1 MAEPLRERHVLQ
13 WHITHLCNLRCLHC
27 YQEDYAA
34 HMEPEMMER
43 VLEKYERYLDFLE
56 LPGQI
61 NLTGGEPLLHPRFF
75 ELAST
80 IRAHG
85 HRLAVLTNGTLI
97 DETCARRLKELR
109 PVFVQV
115 SLDGAREAH
124 DRIRGPGNFD
134 AALRG
139 IDRLK
144 EQGVKVL
151 VSFTAQKPNRD
162 QFPALAALCRE
173 HGVDK
178 LWWDRVVSS
187 GEEETEALALGTEDF
202 LRLVETG
209 NRLRAEGFPV
219 DNSRALQFIGDDSCG
234 GYRCSAG
241 GNLLI
246 VLADGSL
253 MPCRRLP
260 FTVGHIDD
268 GEIAQTLAKS
278 PVMRALSLAR
288 VPAAC
293 RTCPDV
299 LRCFGGAKCVTFA
312 QTGDWDRPDVNCPRF
327 PRGKGKK
334 GREKAGKNAGY
345 V

>member
-75 ELAST
+75 ELASK

-97 DETCARRLKELR
+97 DESCARRLKELR
-109 PVFVQV
+109 PVIVQL
-115 SLDGAREAH
+115 SLD
-124 DRIRGPGNFD
+124 
-134 AALRG
+134 
-139 IDRLK
+139 
-144 EQGVKVL
+144 GVKVL

-162 QFPALAALCRE
+162 QLPALAALCRE

-178 LWWDRVVSS
+178 LWWDRVVTS
-187 GEEETEALALGTEDF
+187 GEEETEALALRTEDF
-202 LRLVETG
+202 LRLVEKG

-268 GEIAQTLAKS
+268 GEIAPTLAKS
-278 PVMRALSLAR
+278 PVMCALSLAR
-288 VPAAC
+288 VPAVC
-293 RTCPDV
+293 RICPDV

-312 QTGDWDRPDVNCPRF
+312 QTGDWDRPDVNCPRLA
-327 PRGKGKK
+327 KGEDEKR
-334 GREKAGKNAGY
+334 REKAGKNAGK